1 MPHEAARS
9 RGGRSGRA
17 RGAARGERASA
28 RQLHDQPLQRARRLG
43 QPPVR
48 ASTYSTWRRSRP
60 SRRAARAP
68 RRTSGR
74 SLANVHLSVDGKSAP
89 LVPVRHELAYPAGP
103 GRPRHDA
110 ARGALRRAE
119 AVGPAAARVP
129 RRQLRGPA
137 RLEGDRRPR
146 GQRRLDRPLERPRP
160 QHQRPAARLPEE
172 PPPEPA
178 RRDLRNRGGRS
189 RRGCRAGAGAPE
201 PAAAG
206 AAGRRPGSR
215 RLGLREADPPPA
227 QRLVPGRRARNR
239 VLLGRGARAQPR
251 PRQVDHHRL
260 PRRLAGNRPAR
271 VRARRDGDD
280 HAYDRRLRPRAR
292 DAEPVAVHP
301 PRAALPLAEP
311 DLGAPDRRGRALGAA
326 LARARMAAPGP
337 STRTTITATTTTIT
351 TTTGI
356 TTTTIPRSARAAC
369 SASASPAGSS
379 RARRRSSCCSPRSRC
394 TGSATA
400 SS

>member
-1 MPHEAARS
+1 MKRLVLAAVAVVALAAPLAASAHPLGNFTINRYS
-9 RGGRSGRA
+9 ELDVSGNRLYVVYVLDLAEIPTFQA
-17 RGAARGERASA
+17 RGTRRRDVRPDDLSERAPERGREA
-28 RQLHDQPLQRARRLG
+28 
-43 QPPVR
+43 
-48 ASTYSTWRRSRP
+48 
-60 SRRAARAP
+60 RAARARP
-68 RRTSGR
+68 SRAR
-74 SLANVHLSVDGKSAP
+74 V
-89 LVPVRHELAYPAGP
+89 PAGP

-119 AVGPAAARVP
+119 AVGPAATRVS

-160 QHQRPAARLPEE
+160 QHQRRAARLPEE

-178 RRDLRNRGGRS
+178 RRHLRNRGGRS
-189 RRGCRAGAGAPE
+189 GRGCRAGAGAPE
-201 PAAAG
+201 PVAAG

-215 RLGLREADPPPA
+215 RLGIREADPPPA

-239 VLLGRGARAQPR
+239 VLLGCGACAQPR
-251 PRQVDHHRL
+251 PRQVDHHGL
-260 PRRLAGNRPAR
+260 PRGLAGNRPAR
-271 VRARRDGDD
+271 IRARRDGDD

-292 DAEPVAVHP
+292 DPEPVAVHP

-311 DLGAPDRRGRALGAA
+311 DLGAPDRRGRPLGAA

-337 STRTTITATTTTIT
+337 ARGPPSPRTT